1 MTEQG
6 IANIRKAHAEQVKRR
21 PNKAPVP
28 AKQQRIR
35 GMRKAEIIRM
45 TNEGMSAAE
54 IAENLQARGAAFK
67 AGAKTVERFRT
78 VWGLIPESQRN
89 LENLR
94 QSYRGQAAKL
104 QREQF
109 ESIAAELGIEDV
121 KAWVKSKMDEEGS
134 LEARREHAYRLMG
147 HLRPKPVEP
156 NTMRA
161 IMKHWRKTKAMNR
174 TQSHG
179 TGPGGTQAPDQQATS
194 AHTLPQPG
202 AAYDPIEL
210 SDDDLDSDS
219 EEDVGCDGDVDHV
232 APAENV
238 ESQLPP
244 PVVKTEQSEPRP
256 SQANSTDGSSHH
268 PFQPTT
274 TDHDNPLNSSNRT
287 QAGLPHPPVPTVTID
302 PNVPGGLI
310 YPQYWTDPNVEERKP
325 RLDGTGQLQAAEA
338 DQAAQSAQTEEQ
350 QPLGQEYSFSPV
362 PDDPFEPPTQGWVE
376 PRTVGPATRPRRRC
390 SLDWVQNPLQGPS
403 IYRPVA
409 SRPAAAP
416 VPAPAPIVRPVIP
429 NLPPVVTPPGEAEMM
444 SRYGLYPFATF
455 RRPPKKYLTPSG
467 LVITEGYEYLPYAP
481 GLPGIPGSMS
491 DAPVVG
497 ETPAQ
502 QQQQQQH
509 QITPDVIMV
518 PAPAP
523 PRQSDVAAPPV
534 MIPPEEA
541 EGHRASHDAI
551 GKHQKAAL
559 ECMEYLAA
567 RADGRP
573 LSGSLT
579 GLPPSLRDVEGAK
592 GRLREAAEAMLAS
605 L

>member
-45 TNEGMSAAE
+45 TNEGMSAE
-54 IAENLQARGAAFK
+54 QIAENLQARGVTFK

-109 ESIAAELGIEDV
+109 ENIAAELGIEDV
-121 KAWVKSKMDEEGS
+121 KAWVKSKMDEEGA

-147 HLRPKPVEP
+147 PIRPKPVEP

-179 TGPGGTQAPDQQATS
+179 AGPEGIQPPDQAMS
-194 AHTLPQPG
+194 AQPETPPQPG

-210 SDDDLDSDS
+210 SDDDLDSGSD
-219 EEDVGCDGDVDHV
+219 EDVDCEGDVEHEAPAEDVGPQLSPTAVK
-232 APAENV
+232 AEHP
-238 ESQLPP
+238 ESC
-244 PVVKTEQSEPRP
+244 P
-256 SQANSTDGSSHH
+256 SQANSTHSSSHH
-268 PFQPTT
+268 PFQPPTAYH
-274 TDHDNPLNSSNRT
+274 DHPFNSSNRT
-287 QAGLPHPPVPTVTID
+287 QDALPHPPVPTVTID

-310 YPQYWTDPNVEERKP
+310 YPQYWTDPKVEERKP

-338 DQAAQSAQTEEQ
+338 AEAVQSAQSAQAEEQ
-350 QPLGQEYSFSPV
+350 QPRGQEYSFSPV
-362 PDDPFEPPTQGWVE
+362 AGDPFEPPAQDCVE
-376 PRTVGPATRPRRRC
+376 PRPLGPATRHRRRC

-403 IYRPVA
+403 NYRPIA
-409 SRPAAAP
+409 AQPAAA
-416 VPAPAPIVRPVIP
+416 PAPAPIVRQFVP

-444 SRYGLYPFATF
+444 ARYGLYPFATF
-455 RRPPKKYLTPSG
+455 RRSPKKYLTPSG

-497 ETPAQ
+497 ATPAH
-502 QQQQQQH
+502 QQQH
-509 QITPDVIMV
+509 QLTPDVIMV

-523 PRQSDVAAPPV
+523 PRPSDVSAPPV
-534 MIPPEEA
+534 VIPPEEA

-551 GKHQKAAL
+551 GKQQKAAL

-579 GLPPSLRDVEGAK
+579 GLPPSLRDVDAAK